1 MNFFDF
7 RNLGIIRSR
16 AREPAPAFFVK
27 RIIILAGFALLIACQ
42 LSGAGLTVYS
52 YRDDQGQTIVVDSL
66 EKIPAQFRKQAGRQF
81 IPSFRQKKKPAITV
95 IEAIPDQPGSEAE
108 QPAPKNSGNSSL
120 TIVEPPAETHDAEIA
135 SATAILE
142 SLKLL
147 QLNNE
152 RIFVVSEGL
161 GTKHP
166 SLELLNRQNLLTL
179 QTTERDLA
187 DGTWKIAA
195 PWQPEAQRMIDYG
208 KSLQLSI
215 SKWLAEGGSRL
226 KTGLPPLLSACKIRL
241 QQLEQTLSRLIPA
254 PKNEPDTS
262 RIK

>member
-1 MNFFDF
+1 MFFFDF
-7 RNLGIIRSR
+7 RNFEIFRGR
-16 AREPAPAFFVK
+16 AHGPAPTFFVK
-27 RIIILAGFALLIACQ
+27 RIIVLAAFALFITSQ
-42 LSGAGLTVYS
+42 LAGAGLTVYS
-52 YRDDQGQTIVVDSL
+52 YRDNQGQTIVVDSL
-66 EKIPAQFRKQAGRQF
+66 EKIPAQFRKQASRQF
-81 IPSFRQKKKPAITV
+81 IPSFRQKKKPEITV
-95 IEAIPDQPGSEAE
+95 IEAIPDQSGSDAE
-108 QPAPKNSGNSSL
+108 KPPPQVSGNTDL
-120 TIVEPPAETHDAEIA
+120 TIVEPPEETHDPEIA
-135 SATAILE
+135 SATAIIE

-152 RIFVVSEGL
+152 RIFIVSEGL

-187 DGTWKIAA
+187 AGTWKIAA

-226 KTGLPPLLSACKIRL
+226 KTGLPPLLSAYKIRL
-241 QQLEQTLSRLIPA
+241 QQLEQTLSQLIPA
-254 PKNEPDTS
+254 PTK
-262 RIK
+262 